1 MSERKYPL
9 LKGYFLILTLVA
21 LLAICI
27 SYIAGSK
34 KFTHALFLFVIVL
47 PLLEFG
53 GLINATLY
61 LILIVLFILATK
73 RNSLSGGFSPYFK
86 RILFLGTAFVVWGLL
101 SSFLAATSLSA
112 ALITMHD
119 QAKVFLLFI
128 LMYLNIRN
136 TEDMTAAVK
145 AILIGLAF
153 QAFIGFFQWRYG
165 TTGLSIIRDAF
176 GSWRATGSMQL
187 PNLYA
192 AYILFTII
200 FPLGLLIFR
209 RIAFD
214 KRTLQ
219 MSGLIFISVF
229 CLYASFSRSAWIG
242 FLGQFIF
249 LLLLFAT
256 RKGFRSRIFSSVFV
270 VMIMMLPVMTIYGGY
285 IIKRFERAEIS
296 MLNRDILVDAA
307 FYTIKTK
314 PMFGVGPN
322 NYAKWG
328 HPSFISYRRE
338 GQRTPENSFLQIAVE
353 YGLPA
358 VLLFILMFVVTFWYG
373 FRLLRRLRSKGPF
386 VIGATILTSLF
397 GFVVQSFGVPE
408 FRHFPVQVLFWYELG
423 IIASLERLDHLL
435 LKKYKDREPAETA
448 QIPSA

>member
-1 MSERKYPL
+1 M
-9 LKGYFLILTLVA
+9 LKSLFLVLTIVA
-21 LLAICI
+21 LLAICV
-27 SYIAGSK
+27 SYIARAR
-34 KFTHALFLFVIVL
+34 KFAHALFLFVIVL

-53 GLINATLY
+53 GLINATLF
-61 LILIVLFILATK
+61 LILIGLFILASK
-73 RNSLSGGFSPYFK
+73 GKPLSGGGSPYFQ
-86 RILFLGTAFVVWGLL
+86 RILWLGIGFIIWGLL
-101 SSFLAATSLSA
+101 SSFLAATSLTA

-128 LMYLNIRN
+128 LMYLNIRD

-176 GSWRATGSMQL
+176 GSWRVSGSLQL

-192 AYILFTII
+192 VYILFTII

-209 RIAFD
+209 RITFD

-219 MSGLIFISVF
+219 MVGLIFLSIF

-249 LLLLFAT
+249 LLSLFAS
-256 RKGFRSRIFSSVFV
+256 RKGFRSRVFSSVFV
-270 VMIMMLPVMTIYGGY
+270 VMIMLLPVITIYGGY
-285 IIKRFERAEIS
+285 VIKRFERAEIS

-307 FYTIKTK
+307 FYTIRTK
-314 PMFGVGPN
+314 PLFGVGPN

-328 HPSFISYRRE
+328 HPSFIRYRRE
-338 GQRTPENSFLQIAVE
+338 HQRTPENSFLQIAVE
-353 YGLPA
+353 YGVPA
-358 VLLFILMFVVTFWYG
+358 VLLFILMFAVTFWHG
-373 FRLLRRLRSKGPF
+373 FRLLRKLRAKGPF
-386 VIGATILTSLF
+386 VICATILASLF

-408 FRHFPVQVLFWYELG
+408 FRHFPIQVLFWYELG
-423 IIASLERLDHLL
+423 ILASLERLDHLL
-435 LKKYKDREPAETA
+435 LTKYKARQPAAETA
-448 QIPSA
+448 QIPPV